1 MYKLESLKKRGGG
14 SEKLVKKIMA
24 EDFLNLMETVH
35 SQIQEAQ
42 RTPNMRI
49 MKKKHTKAH
58 HHQIVQAVIEKN
70 LKSNQRKKA
79 HYIQRNKEKY
89 DRFLVRN
96 NPNEKTIE

>member
-42 RTPNMRI
+42 
-49 MKKKHTKAH
+49 
-58 HHQIVQAVIEKN
+58 
-70 LKSNQRKKA
+70 
-79 HYIQRNKEKY
+79 
-89 DRFLVRN
+89 
-96 NPNEKTIE
+96 

>member
-1 MYKLESLKKRGGG
+1 
-14 SEKLVKKIMA
+14 
-24 EDFLNLMETVH
+24 
-35 SQIQEAQ
+35 
-42 RTPNMRI
+42 

-70 LKSNQRKKA
+70 LKSNQREKA